1 MSQTASQLCP
11 CGLRWCH
18 CLMWCPFHRRLH
30 AFAIQSRDSW
40 WFSLLCIQVSH
51 FQIFP
56 KPLNFLTSQR
66 TFVQDLALDAWVD
79 QAVFVKREKQRTS
92 LFFGPWHNADFLQAG
107 LSRKWERWGF
117 HHSGVRSSRYVDTLR
132 TWKLL
137 PSACL
142 LKPDPA
148 YESE

>member
-1 MSQTASQLCP
+1 MQKICRKQPPSFVPVGWGDAIV
-11 CGLRWCH
+11 WCDV
-18 CLMWCPFHRRLH
+18 LSTEGSM
-30 AFAIQSRDSW
+30 Q